1 MALGMWQIAGHAL
14 MSDACDNIPHH
25 AHPVSSV
32 VLCDLATSSL
42 DTPHKSCDNGAKAI
56 EDTPDDPTR
65 TTHHAGA
72 TAPERRDATMADTI
86 RTGIVGATVTQG
98 GSGWG
103 ANAHVPALHLLPD
116 YALQA
121 VCTAHEDTAQ
131 ASKEK
136 FDAVHAFHDIDAM
149 AQHPE
154 IDLVVVCVRVP
165 GHKNLVMAGLHANKA
180 VFCEWPLGATLAEAQ
195 EMATCA
201 KERGLKTIV
210 GLQARSDPTLMYAR
224 DLIHEG
230 YIGEVLTANLS
241 VISQQVLERGAGRIW
256 QGDRTN
262 GANTLTIAGG
272 HAIDGLCYIL
282 GEFEALTARLAT
294 RIKSWKSTETGQDVS
309 VDAPDTIS
317 VAGVLQ
323 SGAEVSVHVAAIP
336 FHPSGTRLE
345 IYGRD
350 GTMVISAPRA
360 VNIGPNVLDAA
371 RGQAPLVEMPVPDQ
385 YTLVPA
391 GMPPGPPHN
400 VAQAYMRAA
409 HAFGSGTGF
418 EVDFDLAVTRHK
430 LIDAI
435 ERSFA
440 GERVVQL

>member
-1 MALGMWQIAGHAL
+1 
-14 MSDACDNIPHH
+14 
-25 AHPVSSV
+25 
-32 VLCDLATSSL
+32 
-42 DTPHKSCDNGAKAI
+42 
-56 EDTPDDPTR
+56 
-65 TTHHAGA
+65 
-72 TAPERRDATMADTI
+72 MADTI

-116 YALQA
+116 YTLQA

-131 ASKEK
+131 ASKAQ
-136 FDAVHAFHDIDAM
+136 FDAVYAFHDIDAM

-165 GHKNLVMAGLHANKA
+165 GHKNLVMAGLHAHKA

-201 KERGLKTIV
+201 KAHGLRTIV
-210 GLQARSDPTLMYAR
+210 GLQARSDPTLMYVR

-230 YIGEVLTANLS
+230 YIGEVLTANLR
-241 VISQQVLERGAGRIW
+241 VISQQALERGAGRIW

-272 HAIDGLCYIL
+272 HAIDGLCYVL
-282 GEFEALTARLAT
+282 GEFEALAARLAT
-294 RIKSWKSTETGQDVS
+294 RITAWKSTETGQDVP
-309 VDAPDTIS
+309 VDSPDTIS

-350 GTMVISAPRA
+350 GTMVLAAPGGF
-360 VNIGPNVLDAA
+360 NIGPNVLYAA
-371 RGQAPLVEMPVPDQ
+371 QGNAPLAEMPIPAP
-385 YTLVPA
+385 YTLVPE
-391 GMPPGPPHN
+391 GPPPGPPRN
-400 VAQAYMRAA
+400 VARAYRRAA
-409 HAFGSGTGF
+409 QAFAAGTGF
-418 EVDFDLAVTRHK
+418 EVDFDLAVTRHT

-435 ERSFA
+435 ERSA
-440 GERVVQL
+440 AEARVVQL

>member
-1 MALGMWQIAGHAL
+1 MT
-14 MSDACDNIPHH
+14 N
-25 AHPVSSV
+25 
-32 VLCDLATSSL
+32 
-42 DTPHKSCDNGAKAI
+42 
-56 EDTPDDPTR
+56 
-65 TTHHAGA
+65 
-72 TAPERRDATMADTI
+72 TI

-103 ANAHVPALHLLPD
+103 ANAHIPALHFLPD

-149 AQHPE
+149 ARHPE

-165 GHKNLVMAGLHANKA
+165 GHKDLVMAGLHANKA

-195 EMATCA
+195 EMATFA
-201 KERGLKTIV
+201 KARGLKTIV

-224 DLIHEG
+224 DLIHAG

-272 HAIDGLCYIL
+272 HAIDGLCYVL
-282 GEFEALTARLAT
+282 GEFEALAARLAT
-294 RIKSWKSTETGQDVS
+294 RITAWKSTETGQDVS
-309 VDAPDTIS
+309 VDSPDTIS
-317 VAGVLQ
+317 VVGVLQ

-360 VNIGPNVLDAA
+360 FNIGPNVLYAA
-371 RGQAPLVEMPVPDQ
+371 QGNAPLAEMPTPAQ

-409 HAFGSGTGF
+409 HAFASGTGF
-418 EVDFDLAVTRHK
+418 EVDFDLAVTRHT
-430 LIDAI
+430 LLDAI
-435 ERSFA
+435 ERSA
-440 GERVVQL
+440 AEERVVKL

>member
-1 MALGMWQIAGHAL
+1 
-14 MSDACDNIPHH
+14 
-25 AHPVSSV
+25 
-32 VLCDLATSSL
+32 
-42 DTPHKSCDNGAKAI
+42 
-56 EDTPDDPTR
+56 
-65 TTHHAGA
+65 
-72 TAPERRDATMADTI
+72 MADTI

-103 ANAHVPALHLLPD
+103 ANAHVPALRLLPN
-116 YALQA
+116 YALLA

-136 FDAVHAFHDIDAM
+136 FGAELAFHDIDAM
-149 AQHPE
+149 VRHPE
-154 IDLVVVCVRVP
+154 IDLVTVCVRVP
-165 GHKNLVMAGLHANKA
+165 GHKDLVMAGLRANKA
-180 VFCEWPLGATLAEAQ
+180 VSCEWPLGATLAEAQ
-195 EMATCA
+195 EMATFA
-201 KERGLKTIV
+201 KEHGLKSIV

-224 DLIHEG
+224 DLIHAG

-256 QGDRTN
+256 QGDRKH

-272 HAIDGLCYIL
+272 HAIDGLCYVL
-282 GEFEALTARLAT
+282 GEFEALAARLAT
-294 RIKSWKSTETGQDVS
+294 RITAWKSTETGQDVP

-350 GTMVISAPRA
+350 GTMVIAAPGGF
-360 VNIGPNVLDAA
+360 NIGPNVLYAA
-371 RGQAPLVEMPVPDQ
+371 QGNAPLAEMPIPAP

-391 GMPPGPPHN
+391 GTPPGPPHN
-400 VAQAYMRAA
+400 VAQAYRRAA
-409 HAFGSGTGF
+409 QAFAAGTGF
-418 EVDFDLAVTRHK
+418 EVDFDLAVTRHT

-435 ERSFA
+435 ERSA
-440 GERVVQL
+440 AEARVVTL